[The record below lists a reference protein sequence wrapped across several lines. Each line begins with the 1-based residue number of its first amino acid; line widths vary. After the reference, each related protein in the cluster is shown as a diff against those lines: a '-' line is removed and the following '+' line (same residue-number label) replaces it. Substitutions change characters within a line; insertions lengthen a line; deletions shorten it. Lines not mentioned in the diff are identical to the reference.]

1 MRRAL
6 AVMILAMLAVVVAAQ
21 MIVDGDGVDEAFE
34 AMHTRLRVNSPEG
47 MGFEVTLGGDGSN
60 AYRFGEPIPMRLEF
74 GAGRW
79 INESTRPANTEWD
92 WVVVQ
97 SVDGRG
103 EFSDAMAGEFALAVA
118 PSSSC
123 GNYDV
128 SFGALA
134 IQSHLNEWIRFHQH
148 GRYRFFVRSFRTK
161 RQEIVSN
168 IVDLR
173 ILPADPGRWQALL
186 REWESGDRAQAARG
200 IRYLGGPDATRF
212 MARRLSEGP
221 GFVQALLNAPPM
233 ETLGSLSGVSE
244 TFGVRAVQIF
254 RLFAPV
260 TLHAAPAQDQ
270 PPGWQRDVRGTI
282 GATYLSALR
291 AFHAWIEPM
300 SD

>member
-1 MRRAL
+1 
-6 AVMILAMLAVVVAAQ
+6 MILTMLAAVVAAQ
-21 MIVDGDGVDEAFE
+21 MIVDGDGVDESFE
-34 AMHTRLRVNSPEG
+34 AMHTRLQANSPEG
-47 MGFEVTLGGDGSN
+47 YRFEVSLGGGEREL
-60 AYRFGEPIPMRLEF
+60 YRLGDPIPMRLEF

-79 INESTRPANTEWD
+79 ISETPRPDHTEWD

-118 PSSSC
+118 PISSC

-128 SFGALA
+128 TSGPFAFETY
-134 IQSHLNEWIRFHQH
+134 LNEWIRFQQL
-148 GRYRFFVRSFRTK
+148 GQYRFFVRSFRTN

-168 IVDLR
+168 ILDLR
-173 ILPADPGRWQALL
+173 ILSADPGRWQALM

-200 IRYLGGPDATRF
+200 IRYLGGPEATRF

-221 GFVQALLNAPPM
+221 GFVRGLMNAPPV
-233 ETLGSLSGVSE
+233 EALRSLSGVSQ

-260 TLHAAPAQDQ
+260 TLRAEPDRDRRTE
-270 PPGWQRDVRGTI
+270 WQRDVRDTI
-282 GATYLSALR
+282 GPTYLSALR